1 MNLTMRLVCFFT
13 ILLLQSVITHMPVKI
28 GQTKTT
34 PFSSQVQ
41 LTCLITSAASGGTAL
56 FWGIEQIFGNIGGNK
71 VVLLPF
77 LVGLMSFV
85 VSFSVLLLVKK
96 RLARTLQSC
105 LLLMPMLLNLALVPG
120 LLSEGKSEFWYTY
133 LFSLLF
139 FFVVSL
145 FSAGILERL
154 KIAPIPPLLQGF
166 PIQLTVLMLI
176 FLSLSFFKGVFFDE
190 LF

>member
-13 ILLLQSVITHMPVKI
+13 ILLLQSVITNMPVKI

-41 LTCLITSAASGGTAL
+41 LTCLITSATLGGTAL
-56 FWGIEQIFGNIGGNK
+56 FWGIDLIFGNTGGNK

-96 RLARTLQSC
+96 RLARALQSC
-105 LLLMPMLLNLALVPG
+105 LLLMPMLLNLALVLG

>member
-13 ILLLQSVITHMPVKI
+13 ILVLQNITQHMPVKI
-28 GQTKTT
+28 GQKKKT
-34 PFSSQVQ
+34 PFLNQVQ
-41 LTCLITSAASGGTAL
+41 LTFLITGAALGGTAL
-56 FWGIEQIFGNIGGNK
+56 FWGFDQIFGTIGGNE
-71 VVLLPF
+71 VVMRPF

-85 VSFSVLLLVKK
+85 ISGVTLLLVKK
-96 RLARTLQSC
+96 RLEPALQSC
-105 LLLMPMLLNLALVPG
+105 LLLLPILLNLALVPG
-120 LLSEGKSEFWYTY
+120 LLRDSKAEFWYTY
-133 LFSLLF
+133 LLSLLF
-139 FFVVSL
+139 LFVVSL

-154 KIAPIPPLLQGF
+154 KIAPIPRLLQGL